1 MKQLLFYMILGLL
14 LSACAPAANVRVD
27 DQQLGTIQVGQTTE
41 QEVVQRL
48 GNPTSVTVTPER
60 RVLVYAHTVRGN
72 VEKQMVTAGAAV
84 VGGFMAGPVG
94 SLAGGL
100 LGGSAMPNNQL
111 RDELSIDIDPVT
123 GTVMNIQRQYT
134 TDYQ

>member
-1 MKQLLFYMILGLL
+1 MKQLFFYVVLGLL
-14 LSACAPAANVRVD
+14 LNACAPAANVRVD
-27 DQQLGTIQVGQTTE
+27 DQQLGMIRIGETTE

-48 GNPTSVTVTPER
+48 GRPTSVTVTPER
-60 RVLVYAHTVRGN
+60 RVLVYTYTINGN
-72 VEKQMVTAGAAV
+72 VEKQMVTTGAAV

-100 LGGSAMPNNQL
+100 LGGSAMPNTQV

-123 GTVMNIQRQYT
+123 YTVMNIQRQNT
-134 TDYQ
+134 TNYQ